1 MTLVSVGDLAQSF
14 VLRNRSAALRE
25 ELQTLSGEMITGLA
39 ADQAVHLSGDFVPVA
54 ALEASLAQLAAFKS
68 ITDEMSIFATAMQS
82 AIATIDSSASDLG
95 LSLLAASS
103 STSPTQINASGF
115 DAQQRFELAVS
126 TLNTRF
132 GDRSLFA
139 GMATN
144 GAALVGA
151 ETILTALDA
160 EIAGALTAGDIVTA
174 ISNWFDAPTGFAAM
188 AYLGAGTLAPLRV
201 APGESAQID
210 VTALDPA
217 LVATLKGLAIGAMLN
232 RGALAGD
239 LVGRAQLS
247 RASAESLIT
256 TQTDRALLAARLG
269 TTEAQVGAAEVRNQA
284 EATSLGLARLDL
296 LALDPYETASKLEE
310 RQSQLEL
317 LYAITARMSRLSL
330 VNYL

>member
-14 VLRNRSAALRE
+14 VLRNRSAALKE
-25 ELQTLSGEMITGLA
+25 DLQTLSGEMVSGLA
-39 ADQAVHLSGDFVPVA
+39 ADQAAHLSGDFVPVA
-54 ALEASLAQLAAFKS
+54 AIEASLAQLSAFKS
-68 ITDEMSIFATAMQS
+68 TTAELSLFATAMQS
-82 AIATIDSSASDLG
+82 AIASIDGSASDLG
-95 LSLLAASS
+95 QSMLAAS
-103 STSPTQINASGF
+103 TSASPVRIDATGF
-115 DAQQRFELAVS
+115 DAQQRFEQAVS

-144 GAALVGA
+144 GPALTGA
-151 ETILTALDA
+151 EAMLTALDS
-160 EIAGALTAGDIVTA
+160 EIAGALTAAEMVTA
-174 ISNWFDAPTGFAAM
+174 ISDWFDSPTGFAAS
-188 AYLGAGTLAPLRV
+188 YLGAGALAPLQV

-217 LVATLKGLAIGAMLN
+217 LVQTLKGLAIGAMLN

-239 LVGRAQLS
+239 LDGRSQLA
-247 RASAESLIT
+247 RASAESLIS

-269 TTEAQVGAAEVRNQA
+269 TTEAQIGTAEVRNQA